1 MHRTVN
7 LKRFLQMLKFCD
19 NTGQILTTFRQ
30 KKPKCVFARK
40 QVWIEDSQKSTL
52 PPISWVIF
60 YKSLQWGCLLQYA
73 QVPTSACTGITAA
86 QKPPDGT
93 VNPLAHRVCSSTGSD
108 CAFSDTPAGHGYRNN
123 SSLRGRL
130 QAPPGD
136 AVVADST
143 THSLWNGLVAPS
155 VTTGRSVFP
164 CSAS

>member
-1 MHRTVN
+1 MHKTVIW
-7 LKRFLQMLKFCD
+7 KGFYKCWSSV
-19 NTGQILTTFRQ
+19 TTLDKYWQRLD
-30 KKPKCVFARK
+30 KKNPKCVFARK

-143 THSLWNGLVAPS
+143 THSLWNGLVALS